1 MAAVI
6 NVPLSTSF
14 VNNNNKKKPDKIA
27 SDSPRQVDFAIG
39 LVNSV
44 LNLPDWQ
51 VKLFGVFKLQ
61 KNCNE
66 SCSSINIVLS

>member
-14 VNNNNKKKPDKIA
+14 VNNKKKTPDKLA

-44 LNLPDWQ
+44 L
-51 VKLFGVFKLQ
+51 GVFKLQ
-61 KNCNE
+61 KKCNQ
-66 SCSSINIVLS
+66 SWSSIKIVLS